1 MPEFEVRGLRE
12 LGQNL
17 QKLPEV
23 LREKILRKSMY
34 KASKVVIREVRAQID
49 SVGLHERSG
58 SLKKRIGSKVI
69 KRKLT
74 NQMALVI
81 GPIML
86 KGGTKEER
94 QIKRSK
100 MKIER
105 DPFYSRY
112 LEFGTEHIS
121 GRHFYAKAFY
131 ASKEAYIEHLRQEVQ
146 LVMETELK
154 KAFGL
159 SRKSR

>member
-1 MPEFEVRGLRE
+1 
-12 LGQNL
+12 
-17 QKLPEV
+17 
-23 LREKILRKSMY
+23 MY
-34 KASKVVIREVRAQID
+34 KASRVVIREIRAQID
-49 SVGLHERSG
+49 AAGLHEITG
-58 SLKKRIGSKVI
+58 SLRKRIGSKVI
-69 KRKLT
+69 KRKIM

-94 QIKRSK
+94 QLRRNKL
-100 MKIER
+100 KIGR

-131 ASKEAYIEHLRQEVQ
+131 ASKESYIEHLRQEIQ